1 MALNVNICILFDA
14 RESHKAKLRRFW
26 AMLTS
31 SICFFVKTSAIVYL
45 SQVRIILGSN
55 KIRKPVCQKQLQ
67 QSLFLWP
74 LAFLHVQT
82 LRLQQAHQS
91 HSQNQLWLSLQHK
104 NTKILSQEPNRV
116 LGTSFMHANGSV
128 L

>member
-1 MALNVNICILFDA
+1 MALNVNKYALFDA
-14 RESHKAKLRRFW
+14 RESHKAKLHSFW
-26 AMLTS
+26 AKRTS
-31 SICFFVKTSAIVYL
+31 SICFFVKTSAIIVL
-45 SQVRIILGSN
+45 SRAKIILGSN

-91 HSQNQLWLSLQHK
+91 HSQNQLWLSQKHK
-104 NTKILSQEPNRV
+104 NTNILSQEPNRV

>member
-1 MALNVNICILFDA
+1 MALNVNRYALLDA
-14 RESHKAKLRRFW
+14 RESHKVKLRRFW
-26 AMLTS
+26 VKQAS
-31 SICFFVKTSAIVYL
+31 SICFFVKISAIITS
-45 SQVRIILGSN
+45 SQEKIVLGSN
-55 KIRKPVCQKQLQ
+55 KIRKPICQKQLQ

-74 LAFLHVQT
+74 LAFLHVLI

-104 NTKILSQEPNRV
+104 NTKILSQEPVWV
-116 LGTSFMHANGSV
+116 LGIHFRHANGSV